1 MYPLEGATG
10 GGDKLTLKGSN
21 LAEVRHIS
29 GVEVECKVDG
39 VLTPAS
45 FVGDDVVE
53 CPSPPHKEGWVHV
66 EFALNKETSNC
77 QTAGEG
83 FQYVAA
89 GAVKS
94 LFSHYGE
101 AGTVMEVRGDDF
113 KPSSSCRV
121 GATRVDAHFISSTLI
136 RCEAPANKEQAV
148 PVDVSNG
155 VGAFGRHASDVEF
168 QYTPTAATKSVFP
181 RTGNSRG
188 GTAVTVEGRNFANTN
203 LLKCKIGTIETTG
216 VWKSA
221 TTIECVAPAAKPTPA
236 EARTGRPV
244 RVSTNQKDFTGGN
257 VRFTYHEQSGVDGAF
272 PAVLPDTG
280 GARVVV
286 HLPLAHPSES
296 PKCRFGSHVAD
307 GVLEPARGTSRAS
320 RRRTPPGSWRCTS
333 RGTAR
338 ISNTSRPARRTRMR
352 SWWR

>member
-77 QTAGEG
+77 KTAGEG

-168 QYTPTAATKSVFP
+168 QYTPTAATKKVFP

-257 VRFTYHEQSGVDGAF
+257 VRFTYH
-272 PAVLPDTG
+272 
-280 GARVVV
+280 
-286 HLPLAHPSES
+286 
-296 PKCRFGSHVAD
+296 
-307 GVLEPARGTSRAS
+307 
-320 RRRTPPGSWRCTS
+320 
-333 RGTAR
+333 
-338 ISNTSRPARRTRMR
+338 
-352 SWWR
+352 

>member
-1 MYPLEGATG
+1 MYPLEGATC

-168 QYTPTAATKSVFP
+168 QYTPTAATKKVFP

-188 GTAVTVEGRNFANTN
+188 GTAVTVEG
-203 LLKCKIGTIETTG
+203 
-216 VWKSA
+216 
-221 TTIECVAPAAKPTPA
+221 
-236 EARTGRPV
+236 
-244 RVSTNQKDFTGGN
+244 
-257 VRFTYHEQSGVDGAF
+257 
-272 PAVLPDTG
+272 
-280 GARVVV
+280 
-286 HLPLAHPSES
+286 
-296 PKCRFGSHVAD
+296 
-307 GVLEPARGTSRAS
+307 GTSP
-320 RRRTPPGSWRCTS
+320 TLTC
-333 RGTAR
+333 
-338 ISNTSRPARRTRMR
+338 
-352 SWWR
+352 